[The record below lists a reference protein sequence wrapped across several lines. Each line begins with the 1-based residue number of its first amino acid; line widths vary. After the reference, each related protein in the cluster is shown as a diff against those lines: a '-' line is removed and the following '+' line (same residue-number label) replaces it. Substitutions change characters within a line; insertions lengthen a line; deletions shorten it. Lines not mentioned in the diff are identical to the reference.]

1 MVMLLL
7 LALLQAAATV
17 PPVDPATY
25 VIGANDVLAVTVF
38 NQAQLSG
45 KFGVEADGTFGM
57 PLVGRVQVGG
67 LTIRGAEAEITKRLA
82 AGYLNDPRVSVTVE
96 QYRSQQ
102 VFVMGEVR
110 QPGSVQFTGS
120 LTLIEALA
128 RVGATTDRAGTEV
141 VIVRPRA
148 GAPGGA
154 PAVPPAAPGTDS
166 QSETL
171 TVDLLKLQEGMLSQN
186 VALKA
191 GDTVFVPKASTV
203 FVSGQV
209 KTEGEYVIRAGM
221 TVRQAIALAGGV
233 TDRGST
239 SRIQIVR
246 RVNGANVTVN
256 VRLEDVVQAGD
267 TIVVRERYL

>member
-1 MVMLLL
+1 MSE
-7 LALLQAAATV
+7 
-17 PPVDPATY
+17 PV
-25 VIGANDVLAVTVF
+25 
-38 NQAQLSG
+38 
-45 KFGVEADGTFGM
+45 
-57 PLVGRVQVGG
+57 
-67 LTIRGAEAEITKRLA
+67 
-82 AGYLNDPRVSVTVE
+82 
-96 QYRSQQ
+96 
-102 VFVMGEVR
+102 
-110 QPGSVQFTGS
+110 
-120 LTLIEALA
+120 
-128 RVGATTDRAGTEV
+128 
-141 VIVRPRA
+141 
-148 GAPGGA
+148 
-154 PAVPPAAPGTDS
+154 
-166 QSETL
+166 